1 MNNKIILI
9 FIGSLNIGGTE
20 KQLLNILKGL
30 HKNFKFKIFTVQ
42 EKGLLSKDFE
52 ELNIEVLEP
61 RFKRK
66 KGSLLN
72 LFIFYIFL
80 FYDILKT
87 YLILKPKI
95 VHYYL
100 PHSYI
105 IGGFLSVIFKNT
117 QYIMSRRSL
126 NDYQKKYP
134 FINKIE
140 SYLHKRMNLIIA
152 NSNAIKQQLMKD
164 EGVISDKCK
173 VIYNGVNINRDK
185 IPDIK
190 KKIVKLVCVA
200 NLLPYKNH
208 VMILKALSLIPKKY
222 KWHLDLIGRESKVVL
237 NDLNAIIKK
246 NSLTDKIIFHGQQMN
261 PDSFLRSSDI
271 ALLTSD
277 EEGFSNS
284 ILEYL
289 NYSLPVIATSVGGNS
304 ESVRDNING
313 FLIQKG
319 NYYEL
324 SKKILYLFNNPNVRK
339 SMGRKGYKIVSNEFA
354 LDKCIKKYKSMYKKI
369 IDN

>member
-1 MNNKIILI
+1 MILI

-20 KQLLNILKGL
+20 KQLLNILKEL

-52 ELNIEVLEP
+52 KLNIEVLEP
-61 RFKRK
+61 RIKRK
-66 KGSLLN
+66 KGSILN
-72 LFIFYIFL
+72 LIIFYIFL

-87 YLILKPKI
+87 YSILRPKI

-105 IGGFLSVIFKNT
+105 LAGFLSLIFKNT

-140 SYLHKRMNLIIA
+140 SYLHKKMNLIIA
-152 NSNAIKQQLMKD
+152 NSNAIKQQLIKD

-173 VIYNGVNINRDK
+173 VIYNGVNINRNK
-185 IPDIK
+185 VSNK
-190 KKIVKLVCVA
+190 KKKLVKLVCVA

-208 VMILKALSLIPKKY
+208 EMILKALSLIPKKY
-222 KWHLDLIGRESKVVL
+222 KWHLDLIGKESKVVL
-237 NDLNAIIKK
+237 DDLNAIIKK
-246 NSLTDKIIFHGQQMN
+246 NSLTNRIFFHGQQLN
-261 PDSFLRSSDI
+261 PNNFLKSSDI

-289 NYSLPVIATSVGGNS
+289 NYSLPVVVTNVGGNS
-304 ESVRDNING
+304 ESVRNNING

-319 NYYEL
+319 NYNEL

-339 SMGRKGYKIVSNEFA
+339 RMGREGYKIVSNEFA
-354 LDKCIKKYKSMYKKI
+354 LKKCIKQYNNMYKKI